1 MSQLGIRLEIGLNQ
15 YYLIYQQKKKAVK
28 KMKERRKEKLGHKT
42 SVHSTFE
49 AFIVCLI
56 HFIPTVLGLSAFI
69 ISSVESVDRN
79 EKSEK

>member
-28 KMKERRKEKLGHKT
+28 KLKERRKEKLGHKT

-49 AFIVCLI
+49 AFIV
-56 HFIPTVLGLSAFI
+56 
-69 ISSVESVDRN
+69 
-79 EKSEK
+79 